1 MSTLWG
7 NPIHFEAVD
16 MPTSQRP
23 GQPQAAPQQRTRM
36 KTVYL
41 IARIGLGVIF
51 GLLGVNGFVPFLPI
65 PPTIPPVAATFFGA
79 MVVSH
84 YSYFVFAA
92 QVIAGLLVLFNR
104 YVPLAIVTLAAVL
117 ANVWAFHI
125 TMWPAA
131 IFPMPIIATVLWF
144 TVAWSI
150 RSSFAPLFAKKVE
163 PV

>member
-7 NPIHFEAVD
+7 NPIHFETVD
-16 MPTSQRP
+16 VPTSQRP
-23 GQPQAAPQQRTRM
+23 GQPHAAPQQRTRA
-36 KTVYL
+36 KPVYL
-41 IARIGLGVIF
+41 VARILLGLIF
-51 GLLGVNGFVPFLPI
+51 GVLGLNGFIPVLPVPPSI
-65 PPTIPPVAATFFGA
+65 PPAALTFFGA
-79 MVVSH
+79 MVTSH

-117 ANVWAFHI
+117 ANIWAFHI
-125 TMWPAA
+125 TMWPAT
-131 IFPMPIIATVLWF
+131 IFPMPIVATVLWF
-144 TVAWSI
+144 IVAWSI